1 MLAGGRAERYPP
13 GHRVGPR
20 RVGDAPLR
28 PCYEP
33 SVRAEFF
40 SDLGRIAAED
50 WDALVGEDDPF
61 VEHAFLRA
69 LEESGSVGGDS
80 GWTPMHLTLWDD
92 AGLAAAMPLYVKEH
106 GFGEYIFDWAWA
118 DASHR
123 AGVPYYPKLVSAV
136 PFTPAT
142 GRRVLR
148 RADVS
153 LAEVAP
159 DLRRGLLEAASQ
171 ARASSIHLL
180 FLTREEADALG
191 TDPRFMRRL
200 SLQFHWHAAG
210 DASFEDYLG
219 RMRSPA
225 RKAVRRERRQAQE
238 LPFELELLRG
248 DELGT
253 ADYAELFELY
263 RAGCLL
269 KGSFPYLTEA
279 FFELM
284 PERLAP
290 RLLVARA
297 RMDGRTVAASLA
309 FEKGAHLYGRYWG
322 NHVDAPMLHF
332 ELCYYRLI
340 EHAIDSG
347 ITRFE
352 AGAQGEHKLKR
363 GLMPAS
369 IHSLHLIRHPGLEA
383 AIADYLPREAAGM
396 RARMDELRA
405 SGPFRRD

>member
-153 LAEVAP
+153 L
-159 DLRRGLLEAASQ
+159 RRSRPICDAACS
-171 ARASSIHLL
+171 R
-180 FLTREEADALG
+180 
-191 TDPRFMRRL
+191 PR
-200 SLQFHWHAAG
+200 
-210 DASFEDYLG
+210 
-219 RMRSPA
+219 
-225 RKAVRRERRQAQE
+225 VRR
-238 LPFELELLRG
+238 
-248 DELGT
+248 
-253 ADYAELFELY
+253 
-263 RAGCLL
+263 
-269 KGSFPYLTEA
+269 
-279 FFELM
+279 
-284 PERLAP
+284 AP
-290 RLLVARA
+290 R
-297 RMDGRTVAASLA
+297 
-309 FEKGAHLYGRYWG
+309 
-322 NHVDAPMLHF
+322 
-332 ELCYYRLI
+332 
-340 EHAIDSG
+340 
-347 ITRFE
+347 RFIC
-352 AGAQGEHKLKR
+352 
-363 GLMPAS
+363 S
-369 IHSLHLIRHPGLEA
+369 S
-383 AIADYLPREAAGM
+383 
-396 RARMDELRA
+396 
-405 SGPFRRD
+405 